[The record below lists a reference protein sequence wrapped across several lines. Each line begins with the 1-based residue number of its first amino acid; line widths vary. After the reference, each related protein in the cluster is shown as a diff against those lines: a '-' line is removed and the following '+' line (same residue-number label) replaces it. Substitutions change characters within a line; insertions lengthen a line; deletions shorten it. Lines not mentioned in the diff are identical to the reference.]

1 MAQAQTTPVLLKAD
15 YWRTEDDRVET
26 GQIIDVPI
34 PEALK
39 LIEEGKATRADPMG
53 R

>member
-15 YWRTEDDRVET
+15 YWRTEEDRVAKGET
-26 GQIIDVPI
+26 IEVAI
-34 PEALK
+34 PEALR
-39 LIEEGKATRADPMG
+39 LIEEGKASRADPMG